1 MTEPTT
7 AEIQARHDKAER
19 KRLNA
24 INVLPP
30 IQYQRDRGLLLAENK
45 RLRELVGKEAMR
57 CTDPLN
63 IEIPQYMCC
72 NKHPWVLMTD
82 KMGANLECP
91 MCRAEAA
98 EADYL
103 ESCRL
108 HKETSRMLIDQQ
120 NRRKAAEATIARVK
134 GLPAKAAQICRYYWK
149 HNTPSIDEHSDF
161 DSGVS
166 ATCENL
172 EKILQRELQAALD
185 KDND

>member
-1 MTEPTT
+1 MAEPTA
-7 AEIQARHDKAER
+7 AEIQERVDYLKSLAGWGSEEISIAE
-19 KRLNA
+19 
-24 INVLPP
+24 NVM
-30 IQYQRDRGLLLAENK
+30 QSLLAENK

-120 NRRKAAEATIARVK
+120 NRRKAAEAAIARVEVLPKYNLK
-134 GLPAKAAQICRYYWK
+134 GQRVLYGRSSKDAQTGEVSELFVKA
-149 HNTPSIDEHSDF
+149 T
-161 DSGVS
+161 
-166 ATCENL
+166 
-172 EKILQRELQAALD
+172 ELQAALERE
-185 KDND
+185 